1 MRDTGDTM
9 RDTRTPLEKQLGAE
23 MREHAEGECLSFEQM
38 WALTRRGHRASDYH
52 RAMRHIATCTACR
65 RAYLELRAIEHMRR
79 RESLRRVRQLL
90 GQHLAWV
97 PAVGVAVAAV
107 ALAWWLWTPR
117 STQIAQQSP
126 ILVRPESPTTL
137 VAPEPKGTP
146 TTPRLADE
154 TPRTA
159 KPSTDDPPRN
169 ITPIERELASIRRVE
184 PFIRE
189 AANAFTALINFD
201 SIRSERQTAQV
212 PSIRILKP
220 DIERNPAIEQT
231 RPLIQWQPIQQAVGY
246 RLQILDENNSR
257 ALLEVTLDAARTEYL
272 MPLEATLAQGG
283 KYELIIAALR
293 DGEEP
298 IVLRRRFR
306 VLSEPQRSMWNW
318 AQQHERTHPLLSA
331 TVYYYHLDRYT
342 DALRCLRRAQQQ
354 NPNDAEIN
362 RWLAFVE
369 QRIRQRESEFSR

>member
-1 MRDTGDTM
+1 M
-9 RDTRTPLEKQLGAE
+9 RDTRTSLEKQLGAE
-23 MREHAEGECLSFEQM
+23 LREYAEGECLHFEQI
-38 WALTRRGHRASDYH
+38 WALARRGQRARDYH
-52 RAMRHIATCTACR
+52 RALRHIATCTACR
-65 RAYLELRAIEHMRR
+65 RAYLELRAIQHMQAQG
-79 RESLRRVRQLL
+79 LLTRVWQFW
-90 GQHLAWV
+90 GQRLAWV
-97 PAVGVAVAAV
+97 PAVGVAVTV
-107 ALAWWLWTPR
+107 VTLAWWLWTPR
-117 STQIAQQSP
+117 NAQIAQQPP
-126 ILVRPESPTTL
+126 IVVSPESPTTL

-159 KPSTDDPPRN
+159 KPSTDTPARN
-169 ITPIERELASIRRVE
+169 TTPIERELASIRRVE

-189 AANAFTALINFD
+189 AANAFAALTALDGTRADNQ
-201 SIRSERQTAQV
+201 SVQV
-212 PSIRILKP
+212 PPIRILKP
-220 DIERNPAIEQT
+220 DIERNPAIEET
-231 RPLIQWQPIQQAVGY
+231 YPLIQWQPLQQAVGY
-246 RLQILDENNSR
+246 RLQLLDANNSR
-257 ALLEVTLDAARTEYL
+257 MLLETTLDATRNEYRMPPEAQLAR
-272 MPLEATLAQGG
+272 GG
-283 KYELIIAALR
+283 NYELIITALR
-293 DGEEP
+293 EGEEP

>member
-1 MRDTGDTM
+1 M
-9 RDTRTPLEKQLGAE
+9 RDTRTSLEKQLGADL
-23 MREHAEGECLSFEQM
+23 REHVEGECLSFEQM

-52 RAMRHIATCTACR
+52 RALRHIATCTACR
-65 RAYLELRAIEHMRR
+65 RAYLELREIQHMQ
-79 RESLRRVRQLL
+79 SQGLLTRVWQFW
-90 GQHLAWV
+90 GQRLAWV
-97 PAVGVAVAAV
+97 PAVGVAVTIV
-107 ALAWWLWTPR
+107 TLAWWLWTPR
-117 STQIAQQSP
+117 NAQIALQPP
-126 ILVRPESPTTL
+126 IVVSPESPTTL

-306 VLSEPQRSMWNW
+306 VLSERQRTMWSW
-318 AQQHERTHPLLSA
+318 ARQHEHTHPLVSA

-342 DALRCLRRAQQQ
+342 DALRCLQRARLQY
-354 NPNDAEIN
+354 PNDVEIT

-369 QRIRQRESEFSR
+369 QRIRQRESDFTR